1 MTYQYRCGCG
11 DQEFDFPMGEAPSRV
26 GVCPDCEA
34 DIRRVFTPPAIVYG
48 PGMRPYW
55 ANKVQKSREGQE
67 RFGRS

>member
-1 MTYQYRCGCG
+1 
-11 DQEFDFPMGEAPSRV
+11 MGEAPSRV